1 MDDFPF
7 SAEPWLRRVRAGDF
21 SAIPVDLRWD
31 DTHPGFADLLGDLH
45 RHRARLG
52 LPKPQVLIAKNLEVA
67 KRTGRWPG
75 SALEMWATLQAS
87 TMAMMMIALDL
98 PAAEEDWVHLDSLC
112 VQLRERL
119 QTVSPTERAILT
131 ALMDVAWTTRP
142 LRLPGDDADQ
152 P

>member
-7 SAEPWLRRVRAGDF
+7 LAEPWLYRVRAGDF
-21 SAIPVDLRWD
+21 SAIPADLRWD

-52 LPKPQVLIAKNLEVA
+52 LPKPQILIIKNFEVA

-87 TMAMMMIALDL
+87 TMALEIAPEVTGQGL
-98 PAAEEDWVHLDSLC
+98 
-112 VQLRERL
+112 
-119 QTVSPTERAILT
+119 
-131 ALMDVAWTTRP
+131 P
-142 LRLPGDDADQ
+142 LRKCEAYDRPYDQ
-152 P
+152 HLGSR

>member
-7 SAEPWLRRVRAGDF
+7 SAEPWLYRVRAGDF
-21 SAIPVDLRWD
+21 SAIPADLRWD

-52 LPKPQVLIAKNLEVA
+52 LPKPQVLIAKNFEVA

-87 TMAMMMIALDL
+87 TQGPRIRVCGPMPRVVSETSGL
-98 PAAEEDWVHLDSLC
+98 PDPLTEPTKDETSA
-112 VQLRERL
+112 
-119 QTVSPTERAILT
+119 QTAGLF
-131 ALMDVAWTTRP
+131 
-142 LRLPGDDADQ
+142 
-152 P
+152 